1 MESSQSKSPDFSLDS
16 SPPNFSYDF
25 HAESSGSPG
34 TGGFEAFTNYGGY
47 TETSPRLG
55 AFGALALGTA
65 HNSTNPNFFAPSH
78 LYAQAHSHPGSSP
91 SFTSGSTG
99 SAGRPLTPLEGHD
112 LTISPPLTL
121 SPTHGNPGTGG
132 MYHPGMSSSDMDSME
147 DNGHTSPTTR
157 GQVRG
162 SARSSTNSPPSSA
175 STSHRYGRGERYNP
189 MAPHQ
194 STSGVTRSARTAAR
208 RSATATRRNLRGQE
222 PDISDDEG
230 DGMGDDPGS
239 AEMDAGGVPGN
250 DIIQRRREEIRR
262 QRIESEQRRRDELRD
277 GYAKL
282 KFALPISNQK
292 SSKVSLLDRAVTYIR
307 QLETSQNSLQ
317 TRLDNSENELTRLRN
332 VNEQLM
338 RNLADHHRATLHLAQ
353 ASVSAASSQTASE
366 PPSPAG
372 NKKNKGPKMQSF

>member
-1 MESSQSKSPDFSLDS
+1 
-16 SPPNFSYDF
+16 
-25 HAESSGSPG
+25 
-34 TGGFEAFTNYGGY
+34 
-47 TETSPRLG
+47 
-55 AFGALALGTA
+55 
-65 HNSTNPNFFAPSH
+65 
-78 LYAQAHSHPGSSP
+78 
-91 SFTSGSTG
+91 
-99 SAGRPLTPLEGHD
+99 
-112 LTISPPLTL
+112 
-121 SPTHGNPGTGG
+121 
-132 MYHPGMSSSDMDSME
+132 MYHPALSGSDMDSME

-157 GQVRG
+157 GQGQVRDSG
-162 SARSSTNSPPSSA
+162 RSSNSPPSST
-175 STSHRYGRGERYNP
+175 STSHRYTRSERYNP

-194 STSGVTRSARTAAR
+194 SASGSTRSSRPAAR

-222 PDISDDEG
+222 LDISDDEG
-230 DGMGDDPGS
+230 DGIGD
-239 AEMDAGGVPGN
+239 DAGGIGLDAGGSGN

-277 GYAKL
+277 GYSKL

-307 QLETSQNSLQ
+307 QLETNHNAVQ
-317 TRLDNSENELTRLRN
+317 TRLDNAETELARLRN

-372 NKKNKGPKMQSF
+372 NKKNKGSKVQSF